1 MKESGK
7 YLDLWRKYLPVIK
20 IFIKNSKKGLQ
31 KLPMSKH
38 EFDAVGEREKA
49 GYQFN
54 LEFSQGKVINNI
66 SGSAVARDLRDVIY
80 SDTSA
85 KELISEGA
93 YKINLDSSFI
103 LNIKKN

>member
-1 MKESGK
+1 MRESGK
-7 YLDLWRKYLPVIK
+7 YLNLWRKYLPAIN
-20 IFIKNSKKGLQ
+20 ILIKNSKNGLQ
-31 KLPMSKH
+31 KLHMSEH
-38 EFDAVGEREKA
+38 EFKAVGEREKA

-54 LEFSQGKVINNI
+54 LEFYQGKVINNI

-93 YKINLDSSFI
+93 YKINPDSLF
-103 LNIKKN
+103 